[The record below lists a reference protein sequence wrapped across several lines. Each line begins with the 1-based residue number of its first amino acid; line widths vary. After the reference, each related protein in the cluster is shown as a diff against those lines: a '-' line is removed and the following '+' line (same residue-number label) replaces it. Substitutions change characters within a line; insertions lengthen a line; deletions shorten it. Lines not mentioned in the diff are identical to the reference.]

1 MLTLCLGLYVDIL
14 FCVKCLA
21 KLSIFIHDDNL
32 VLVSK
37 FVVVII
43 LWLFYLSVDHAEH
56 HGHIPDLHTY
66 YSTWNGITIV
76 KEFMITMIP
85 HARTQYQRLVLS
97 SLV

>member
-1 MLTLCLGLYVDIL
+1 MTFNICAHIVSIGLYVEIL

-43 LWLFYLSVDHAEH
+43 LSRMMAILSEWW
-56 HGHIPDLHTY
+56 PC
-66 YSTWNGITIV
+66 
-76 KEFMITMIP
+76 
-85 HARTQYQRLVLS
+85 RTPWAHP
-97 SLV
+97 